1 MKNFRRHVRR
11 RSADFGGVLVLVQ
24 MNGEAEVNQL
34 KRSTRLRT
42 ETFGAV
48 VRHTGDRRSG
58 PCELGGTTG
67 SGKRRKRDGVQVFPR
82 LSEPSRV
89 TWHRGVAKMQMNAP
103 KLGKPRG
110 VCVCVSA
117 MRGAQRCVLYRLVF
131 VKQVLR
137 LEVTVQDT
145 LAVDE
150 IECGEDVDHGHRRIT
165 LVALARS
172 NLVEE
177 LAACA

>member
-58 PCELGGTTG
+58 PCELGGPQGLVGERGWCASISASKRAVESHMASRRCKCNECTQAG
-67 SGKRRKRDGVQVFPR
+67 S
-82 LSEPSRV
+82 
-89 TWHRGVAKMQMNAP
+89 HA
-103 KLGKPRG
+103 
-110 VCVCVSA
+110 VCVFVSA

-137 LEVTVQDT
+137 LESR
-145 LAVDE
+145 
-150 IECGEDVDHGHRRIT
+150 CRIRLLWMKLSAERT
-165 LVALARS
+165 STTAIAESRS
-172 NLVEE
+172 LHWRAI
-177 LAACA
+177 LSKSSPLCMTA